1 MSLRFTI
8 TFVLSIMCLAV
19 PAWADFVVGL
29 DAYNRGDYAT
39 TLRELGPLAEQGDA
53 KAQHS
58 LGVLYD
64 KGQGILQDFV
74 QAHMWYNL
82 AAANGEKREAL
93 LRDNLAKQMT
103 SVQIAEAQKLAREWK
118 PVKE

>member
-8 TFVLSIMCLAV
+8 TYVLSIMCLAV

-39 TLRELGPLAEQGDA
+39 TLREFGPLADQGDA

-58 LGVLYD
+58 LAV
-64 KGQGILQDFV
+64 LQDFV

-93 LRDNLAKQMT
+93 LHDNLAKQMT
-103 SVQIAEAQKLAREWK
+103 LVQIAEAQKLAREWK